1 MGKKDGAKAAKD
13 GEGPG
18 AIGVWTQRARGVGL
32 LIGFAVA
39 FWVSRREGLPMSD
52 AALRGVLGALAMSVV
67 CWWCAL
73 LVITALIRSALH
85 RQNEAHADAARR
97 VADAQTAAT
106 VDSFDDA
113 SLS

>member
-1 MGKKDGAKAAKD
+1 MAKAAKD
-13 GEGPG
+13 AAPGDGPG
-18 AIGVWTQRARGVGL
+18 AIGIWTQRARGVGL
-32 LIGFAVA
+32 LLGFAVA
-39 FWVSRREGLPMSD
+39 YWVSRREGLPMSD

-85 RQNEAHADAARR
+85 RQNEAHAEAARR
-97 VADAQTAAT
+97 MAAAQTGAT